1 MLSCVVTT
9 IQNSTRARQS
19 ASLVTREERYDAS
32 PNSTSSSS
40 SQHLAPSFRNPW
52 QPCGGRLIA
61 NPRLES
67 RLSSNSRSQL
77 QISNRERMAIC
88 RFTPSSRPALFR
100 LSLATR
106 QWLVLKRPRVNGGSL
121 PTTFLIVTPR
131 LESPATPTKQ
141 NANPISS
148 RYKSPFFAPLSRT
161 SPSTRYS
168 SLVSCHPALAPV
180 APTSRKA
187 IMSRNHFT
195 QIPRSEPL
203 KRKVTN
209 ADPNQS

>member
-9 IQNSTRARQS
+9 IQNSTRAQQS
-19 ASLVTREERYDAS
+19 ASLITCEAGHDAFPS
-32 PNSTSSSS
+32 PMSSCSPQRPIST
-40 SQHLAPSFRNPW
+40 FRIV
-52 QPCGGRLIA
+52 IA

-67 RLSSNSRSQL
+67 RLSSNHASQL

-88 RFTPSSRPALFR
+88 RFTPSSRPALLR

-106 QWLVLKRPRVNGGSL
+106 QWLVLGRPRVNGGSL

-141 NANPISS
+141 NTNPISN
-148 RYKSPFFAPLSRT
+148 RYKSPFFAPLSR
-161 SPSTRYS
+161 SALITRYS

-203 KRKVTN
+203 MRKVTN